1 MLTMGSLS
9 DFEVLMPDKAFSESH
24 NVDRAIELGL
34 IYLNALSP
42 DPETGLVPYEM
53 RRSNLSPELS
63 SFIAVNKEKFRTDK
77 IYHMDK
83 ELHRAYKLQEV
94 ANDYLLNKNTR
105 EGKKARLLE
114 KNIDML
120 SIRIPRIPYP
130 EGQENQD
137 KQTISE
143 KLDPL
148 EAIWLMTMIESLR
161 EKDFT
166 KTVNG
171 IKLVVTNSVDGFDL
185 NPLPLQFFCYGDDP
199 IKISIN
205 LCTIYFG
212 RQEISVEFENEFRMN
227 LFHSILN
234 TPPDPRIIAKF
245 LAPSFSGRETPSK
258 NSDSQL
264 KKRKKTHTSNILQL
278 RVSVIGISP
287 PIWRKLLVSSDST
300 LHDLHLMI
308 QAAFGW
314 YNYHLYEF
322 TDRYNNYSR
331 PDDWDE
337 LHEKEIDSTGVT
349 LGDLNLQRGGKFSY
363 MYDFGDGWEHRISV
377 QKILPSDPSVRLPA
391 CTGGKRNCPPEDC
404 GGVYGYY
411 DVLKKASDPQD
422 PEHNEIVEWLGKYDP
437 EEFDLQFADAKVKN
451 YREME
456 EPF

>member
-1 MLTMGSLS
+1 MGSLS
-9 DFEVLMPDKAFSESH
+9 DFEVLMPDREFSESH
-24 NVDRAIELGL
+24 SVDKAIELGL
-34 IYLNALSP
+34 IYINTLSP
-42 DPETGLVPYEM
+42 DPETSLVPYEM
-53 RRSNLSPELS
+53 GLKDLSPKLN
-63 SFIAVNKEKFRTDK
+63 SFIAANKEKSWSLK
-77 IYHMDK
+77 IYNMDK
-83 ELHRAYKLQEV
+83 ELHRAYKLQKV
-94 ANDYLLNKNTR
+94 SNDYLLNKNTR

-120 SIRIPRIPYP
+120 TIRIPRIPYP
-130 EGQENQD
+130 EGQENQN
-137 KQTISE
+137 KKNISK
-143 KLDPL
+143 KLDPM
-148 EAIWLMTMIESLR
+148 EALMLMTMIESLH

-185 NPLPLQFFCYGDDP
+185 NPLPLQFFCHTNDP

-227 LFHSILN
+227 LFHSVLN
-234 TPPDPRIIAKF
+234 TPPDPRVIAKF
-245 LAPSFSGRETPSK
+245 LAPSFSERETPSK
-258 NSDSQL
+258 KSKIQL
-264 KKRKKTHTSNILQL
+264 KKRKKTHLSNILQL
-278 RVSVIGISP
+278 RVSVKGISP
-287 PIWRKLLVSSDST
+287 PVWRKLLVSSDST

-322 TDRYNNYSR
+322 TYGYNNYSR

-337 LHEKEIDSTGVT
+337 LNEKEIDSTGVT
-349 LGDLNLQRGGKFSY
+349 LGDLNLYRGGKFSY
-363 MYDFGDGWEHRISV
+363 MYDFGDGWEHTISV
-377 QKILPSDPSVRLPA
+377 QKILPLDTSVPLPA

-411 DVLKKASDPQD
+411 AVLKKASDPQD
-422 PEHNEIVEWLGKYDP
+422 PEHNEIVEWLGVYDP
-437 EEFDLQFADAKVKN
+437 EEFDLQFADSKVKK